1 MSNEEKSFPKTS
13 INWYPGHMEK
23 TKRKIR
29 EMIKL
34 IDVVY
39 ELIDARIPYSSKN
52 PMITSILKNK
62 PHIIIL
68 TKSAMANKEMTKKW
82 INYYQSQNSNVIAID
97 SLTMENVKKIET
109 ITLSVLQEKIERD
122 KSRGLKKRAVRA
134 MIVGIPNVG
143 KSTLINKLVNKNVT
157 ITGNKPGVTKA
168 QQWIRIN
175 QNLELLDTPGVLW
188 PKFEDPKVGIHLAL
202 TGAIKNEILH
212 NDDLILYL
220 LTFLKENYKG
230 LLNQRFSI
238 DEESDNISILNDIM
252 VKRGIQKE
260 DYDRCY
266 ELIMNEF
273 RSCKIGK
280 ITLDLI

>member
-1 MSNEEKSFPKTS
+1 MNVQ
-13 INWYPGHMEK
+13 WYPGHMAKAKREIEEK
-23 TKRKIR
+23 
-29 EMIKL
+29 IKL
-34 IDVVY
+34 VDIVY

-68 TKSAMANKEMTKKW
+68 TKKAMANNEMTKKW
-82 INYYQSQNSNVIAID
+82 INHYQSQNSNVISVD

-109 ITLSVLQEKIERD
+109 ITLEVLKEKIEKD
-122 KSRGLKKRAVRA
+122 KARGLKKRAVRA

-188 PKFEDPKVGIHLAL
+188 PKFEDQKVGIHLAL

-212 NDDLILYL
+212 NDDLVLYL

-230 LLNQRFSI
+230 LLSQRFSI
-238 DEESDNISILNDIM
+238 DEEKDNISILNEIM

>member
-1 MSNEEKSFPKTS
+1 MNVQ
-13 INWYPGHMEK
+13 WYPGHMAKAKREIEEK
-23 TKRKIR
+23 
-29 EMIKL
+29 IKL
-34 IDVVY
+34 VDIVY

-68 TKSAMANKEMTKKW
+68 TKKAMANNEMTKKW
-82 INYYQSQNSNVIAID
+82 INHYQSQNSNVIAVD

-109 ITLSVLQEKIERD
+109 ITLEVLKEKIEKD
-122 KSRGLKKRAVRA
+122 KARGLKKRAVRA

-188 PKFEDPKVGIHLAL
+188 PKFEDQKVGIHLAL

-212 NDDLILYL
+212 NDDLVLYL

-230 LLNQRFSI
+230 LLSQRFSI
-238 DEESDNISILNDIM
+238 DEEKDNISILNEIM

>member
-1 MSNEEKSFPKTS
+1 M
-13 INWYPGHMEK
+13 
-23 TKRKIR
+23 
-29 EMIKL
+29 
-34 IDVVY
+34 V
-39 ELIDARIPYSSKN
+39 
-52 PMITSILKNK
+52 
-62 PHIIIL
+62 
-68 TKSAMANKEMTKKW
+68 
-82 INYYQSQNSNVIAID
+82 
-97 SLTMENVKKIET
+97 
-109 ITLSVLQEKIERD
+109 
-122 KSRGLKKRAVRA
+122 
-134 MIVGIPNVG
+134 
-143 KSTLINKLVNKNVT
+143 
-157 ITGNKPGVTKA
+157 GNKPGVTKA

>member
-1 MSNEEKSFPKTS
+1 MNVQ
-13 INWYPGHMEK
+13 WYPGHMAKAKREIEEK
-23 TKRKIR
+23 
-29 EMIKL
+29 IKL
-34 IDVVY
+34 VDIVY

-175 QNLELLDTPGVLW
+175 QNLELLDTPGV
-188 PKFEDPKVGIHLAL
+188 
-202 TGAIKNEILH
+202 
-212 NDDLILYL
+212 
-220 LTFLKENYKG
+220 
-230 LLNQRFSI
+230 
-238 DEESDNISILNDIM
+238 
-252 VKRGIQKE
+252 
-260 DYDRCY
+260 
-266 ELIMNEF
+266 
-273 RSCKIGK
+273 
-280 ITLDLI
+280 